1 MWRKNRNFADIPI
14 VPGYMERLSPELQY
28 DESTSAKAL
37 GKLTNTSPKKLDY
50 VARSYTGVLGELG
63 NTGSRAEGR
72 GQNAGQRVGEA
83 LTKTFTADPLYSND
97 IMNDFYTLKEKYD
110 TAGSDF
116 RATKGSLFYNKARAS
131 RLNKAADNI
140 SEISKQIR
148 NINHDKAISYEEKEE
163 RIRELKRKQQ
173 AIAERAI
180 GK

>member
-1 MWRKNRNFADIPI
+1 M
-14 VPGYMERLSPELQY
+14 
-28 DESTSAKAL
+28 
-37 GKLTNTSPKKLDY
+37 
-50 VARSYTGVLGELG
+50 ARSYTGVLGELG
-63 NTGSRAEGR
+63 IPAAAEGR

-116 RATKGSLFYNKARAS
+116 RATGQRSLFYNKARAS

-180 GK
+180 GN